1 MAADSDSER
10 DARAAELAAIA
21 AAEAAR
27 AAKDAAREASLTL
40 ASLQVQ
46 GAARLDV
53 MDELAEA
60 LNDARA
66 AMAEFLA
73 GVDAMA
79 TVEDVRVSAAAM
91 RVEQAG
97 RRHLTV
103 LRVCAAVVWLTI
115 AVAWGVNQQV
125 EHCSPG
131 SKAYRVTSVLT
142 NPRESLTVDALQE
155 AARRPAPTWC
165 DVSLPT
171 TAHSPLADD
180 WPTMANLVGFGLY
193 VVALAGTAVIVRRRP
208 WEHEPPP
215 QVGAVPSSP

>member
-1 MAADSDSER
+1 VADSDSDR
-10 DARAAELAAIA
+10 DARAAELAAVA

-40 ASLQVQ
+40 ANLQVQ

-60 LNDARA
+60 LLEART

-73 GVDAMA
+73 GVDSMA

-115 AVAWGVNQQV
+115 AVGWGVNQQV

-131 SKAYRVTSVLT
+131 RKAYRVTSLLT
-142 NPRESLTVDALQE
+142 NPRESLTVDALQKE
-155 AARRPAPTWC
+155 ARRPAPTWC

-171 TAHSPLADD
+171 TAHSPLDS
-180 WPTMANLVGFGLY
+180 WPTMANVVGFGLY
-193 VVALAGTAVIVRRRP
+193 AVALVATGVIVRRRR

-215 QVGAVPSSP
+215 PVGAVASRA